1 MKSVESEGKILFE
14 YDDKKRL
21 KTVRLNNVSP
31 NDMSIITPFI
41 SALLNTLIKL
51 DRTSKRLSIVL
62 IALTAMLV
70 VLTVLQSISV
80 LG

>member
-1 MKSVESEGKILFE
+1 MKSTESEGNVSFE

-41 SALLNTLIKL
+41 ADLVTTLTEFN
-51 DRTSKRLSIVL
+51 RTSKRLSIVL
-62 IALTAMLV
+62 I
-70 VLTVLQSISV
+70 VLTVILTALAVLQFISV

>member
-41 SALLNTLIKL
+41 SALLNTLIEL
-51 DRTSKRLSIVL
+51 NRTSKRLSTVL
-62 IALTAMLV
+62 IVLTAMLT
-70 VLTVLQSISV
+70 VLTMLQSISV

>member
-1 MKSVESEGKILFE
+1 MKSVESEGEILFE
-14 YDDKKRL
+14 YDDKRRL

-41 SALLNTLIKL
+41 SALLNTLIEL
-51 DRTSKRLSIVL
+51 NRTSKRLSTVLIVL
-62 IALTAMLV
+62 TGMLT
-70 VLTVLQSISV
+70 VLAVLQSISV

>member
-14 YDDKKRL
+14 YDDRKRL

-41 SALLNTLIKL
+41 SALLNTLIEL
-51 DRTSKRLSIVL
+51 NRTSKRLSTVL
-62 IALTAMLV
+62 IVLTAMLT
-70 VLTVLQSISV
+70 VLTMLQSISV

>member
-1 MKSVESEGKILFE
+1 MKSVESEGRILFE
-14 YDDKKRL
+14 YDDRKRL

-41 SALLNTLIKL
+41 SGLLNTLIEL
-51 DRTSKRLSIVL
+51 NRTSKRLSTVL
-62 IALTAMLV
+62 IVLTAMLT
-70 VLTVLQSISV
+70 VLTMLQSISV

>member
-1 MKSVESEGKILFE
+1 MKSVESKGEISFE

-31 NDMSIITPFI
+31 NDMSIITPFV

-62 IALTAMLV
+62 IVLTATLV

>member
-1 MKSVESEGKILFE
+1 
-14 YDDKKRL
+14 
-21 KTVRLNNVSP
+21 
-31 NDMSIITPFI
+31 MSIITPFI
-41 SALLNTLIKL
+41 SALLNTLISL

-62 IALTAMLV
+62 IVLTAMLV

>member
-41 SALLNTLIKL
+41 SALLNTLINL

-62 IALTAMLV
+62 IALTVMLV
-70 VLTVLQSISV
+70 VLTVIQSISV

>member
-41 SALLNTLIKL
+41 SGLLNTLIEL
-51 DRTSKRLSIVL
+51 NRTSKRLSIVL

>member
-21 KTVRLNNVSP
+21 KTVRLNNVPP

-41 SALLNTLIKL
+41 SALLNTIIELN
-51 DRTSKRLSIVL
+51 RTSKRLSTVL
-62 IALTAMLV
+62 IVLTAMLT
-70 VLTVLQSISV
+70 VLTMLQSISV

>member
-1 MKSVESEGKILFE
+1 MKSVESEGKILYE

-41 SALLNTLIKL
+41 SALLNTLIEL
-51 DRTSKRLSIVL
+51 NRTSKRLSIVL
-62 IALTAMLV
+62 IVLTAMLT
-70 VLTVLQSISV
+70 VLTMLQSISV

>member
-31 NDMSIITPFI
+31 NEMI
-41 SALLNTLIKL
+41 
-51 DRTSKRLSIVL
+51 
-62 IALTAMLV
+62 
-70 VLTVLQSISV
+70 
-80 LG
+80 

>member
-21 KTVRLNNVSP
+21 KTVRLNNVPP

-41 SALLNTLIKL
+41 SALLNTIIELN
-51 DRTSKRLSIVL
+51 RTSKRLSIVL
-62 IALTAMLV
+62 IVLTAMLV
-70 VLTVLQSISV
+70 VLTVIQSISV

>member
-41 SALLNTLIKL
+41 SALLNTLINL

-70 VLTVLQSISV
+70 VLTVIQSISV
-80 LG
+80 FG

>member
-41 SALLNTLIKL
+41 SALLNTLINL

-70 VLTVLQSISV
+70 VLTVIQSISV

>member
-21 KTVRLNNVSP
+21 KTVRLSNLSP
-31 NDMSIITPFI
+31 NDTSIITPFI
-41 SALLNTLIKL
+41 SGLLNTLIEL
-51 DRTSKRLSIVL
+51 NRTSKRLSTVL
-62 IALTAMLV
+62 IVLTAMLT
-70 VLTVLQSISV
+70 VLTMLQSISV

>member
-70 VLTVLQSISV
+70 VLTVIQSISV

>member
-1 MKSVESEGKILFE
+1 MKSVKSEGEILFE

-21 KTVRLNNVSP
+21 KTVILHDVSP

-41 SALLNTLIKL
+41 SALLNTLIEL
-51 DRTSKRLSIVL
+51 NRTSKRLSIVL
-62 IALTAMLV
+62 IVLTAMLMA
-70 VLTVLQSISV
+70 LAVLQFISV

>member
-1 MKSVESEGKILFE
+1 MKSIESEGKILFE

-41 SALLNTLIKL
+41 SALLNTLINL
-51 DRTSKRLSIVL
+51 DRTSKKLSIVL

-70 VLTVLQSISV
+70 VLTVIQSISV

>member
-1 MKSVESEGKILFE
+1 MKSVESEGEILFE

-21 KTVRLNNVSP
+21 KTVRLNSVSP

-41 SALLNTLIKL
+41 SALLNTLINL

-62 IALTAMLV
+62 IALTVMLV
-70 VLTVLQSISV
+70 VLTVIQSISV